1 MLLSESYRRHDLG
14 SLQTITYGTEPMSDT
29 VLKRLH
35 KLFPHVTL
43 RQTYGLSEVGIL
55 RSQSTSSDSLWI
67 RIGGEGY
74 ETRIVD
80 SILEIKA
87 QSAMLGYLN
96 APTPFTADGWFSTG
110 DAVEVNGEYLRILGR
125 KSEQINVGGEKVY
138 PTEIE
143 NVILELPSVADVT
156 VYGEKNAITGEIVC
170 ANVTPVREAGDP
182 KREFVAEI
190 KQHCRTRLQR
200 YKVPV
205 KINIVDDSSYSN
217 RFKKV
222 RR

>member
-1 MLLSESYRRHDLG
+1 
-14 SLQTITYGTEPMSDT
+14 
-29 VLKRLH
+29 
-35 KLFPHVTL
+35 L

-55 RSQSTSSDSLWI
+55 RSKSSSSDSLWI
-67 RIGGEGY
+67 KIGGEGY

-87 QSAMLGYLN
+87 KSAMLGYLTF
-96 APTPFTADGWFSTG
+96 PSPFTADGWFSTG
-110 DAVEVNGEYLRILGR
+110 DAVEVQGDYLKILGR
-125 KSEQINVGGEKVY
+125 KSEQINVGGEKVF

-170 ANVTPVREAGDP
+170 ADITPASEVSEP
-182 KREFVAEI
+182 EREFVAKI
-190 KQHCRTRLQR
+190 KQHCRSKLQR

-205 KINIVDDSSYSN
+205 KINIVGDRQYSD